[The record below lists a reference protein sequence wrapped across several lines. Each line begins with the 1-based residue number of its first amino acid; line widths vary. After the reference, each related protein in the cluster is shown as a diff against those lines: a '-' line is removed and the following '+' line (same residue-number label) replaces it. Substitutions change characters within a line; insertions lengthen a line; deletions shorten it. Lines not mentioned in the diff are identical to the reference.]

1 MDAGKHIGF
10 LRELNQIHFKSW
22 LDKNAFKVLSEVGV
36 GEGHKLLDFGCGS
49 GTFSIPSSR
58 LVGTKGRV
66 YSMDVSQT
74 ALRKLSV
81 KVKSRNIDNIS
92 TVISIGT
99 ILPFDED
106 YLDHV
111 LMIDVLQEI
120 KDKKK
125 LFEEVKRVLKD
136 GGLVTV
142 YPMHLDINEVSRI
155 ATEAGLGLN
164 EKKVQ
169 QQILLFKK
177 FEK

>member
-36 GEGHKLLDFGCGS
+36 REGQKLLDFGCGS

-66 YSMDVSQT
+66 YSMDVSQN

-106 YLDHV
+106 YLNHV

-142 YPMHLDINEVSRI
+142 YPMHLDINEVSQDRNRSR
-155 ATEAGLGLN
+155 AGV
-164 EKKVQ
+164 E
-169 QQILLFKK
+169 
-177 FEK
+177 